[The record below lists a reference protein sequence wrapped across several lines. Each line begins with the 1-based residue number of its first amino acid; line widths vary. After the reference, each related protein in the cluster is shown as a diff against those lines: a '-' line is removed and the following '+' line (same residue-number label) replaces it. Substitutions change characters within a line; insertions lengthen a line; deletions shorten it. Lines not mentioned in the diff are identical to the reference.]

1 MSKRI
6 YVGNL
11 SFGTTEEGLLSVF
24 SQFGQVVSA
33 MVIRDRLTD
42 QSRGFGFVEMELEDD
57 AMEAIAALNGQM
69 IDGRRVRVNAA
80 EERGQ
85 GDRRERRRIFPGEGT
100 FQRGDGGGF
109 GRESRSRGFHSAGSR
124 HEDGHRGPSSRPRRN
139 SQGDSWDYAY

>member
-57 AMEAIAALNGQM
+57 AVEAIAALDGQM
-69 IDGRRVRVNAA
+69 IDGRRVRVNVA
-80 EERGQ
+80 EERAQ
-85 GDRRERRRIFPGEGT
+85 GSRGGRREGFRRGF
-100 FQRGDGGGF
+100 GGGARSGGF
-109 GRESRSRGFHSAGSR
+109 RSEGVRRDSSRSRG
-124 HEDGHRGPSSRPRRN
+124 ET
-139 SQGDSWDYAY
+139 WDYAY

>member
-1 MSKRI
+1 MSKKI

-11 SFGTTEEGLLSVF
+11 SFRTAEDGLYSVF
-24 SQFGQVVSA
+24 SQFGTVVSA
-33 MVIRDRLTD
+33 QVIRDKFTA
-42 QSRGFGFVEMELEDD
+42 QSRGFGFVEMDQVEAAD
-57 AMEAIAALNGQM
+57 EAIATLNGHM

-85 GDRRERRRIFPGEGT
+85 GDRRERRRIFPGEGA